1 MELKSICLAPV
12 LYSEKYTARRL
23 SLQPLTMTILLPAG
37 ISFYFFQSMG
47 YLIDVYRGKIEA
59 EKHFG
64 YYALFVSFFPQ
75 LLSGPIGRADS
86 LLPQYRKKRSF
97 SYDNVTYGL
106 HIIPEPGRKRNMPA
120 APEFFDGKRKVRTF
134 EIGHQAD
141 AEQSG
146 TADSNIGIALWDA
159 SRPINY
165 LKTAVICLDMS
176 YVQLVAMWL
185 PVLLLGIYDYLSLK
199 YDVIREF
206 SKLKF
211 FIRWPAYV
219 LLLIAIILF
228 SPKGI
233 ATEFIYF
240 QF

>member
-1 MELKSICLAPV
+1 MGQKEMVELMKNQIGAVAEMALIFFRANSIDDALWV
-12 LYSEKYTARRL
+12 ISRL
-23 SLQPLTMTILLPAG
+23 
-37 ISFYFFQSMG
+37 F
-47 YLIDVYRGKIEA
+47 
-59 EKHFG
+59 
-64 YYALFVSFFPQ
+64 
-75 LLSGPIGRADS
+75 
-86 LLPQYRKKRSF
+86 
-97 SYDNVTYGL
+97 
-106 HIIPEPGRKRNMPA
+106 
-120 APEFFDGKRKVRTF
+120 
-134 EIGHQAD
+134 
-141 AEQSG
+141 
-146 TADSNIGIALWDA
+146 WDA

-206 SKLKF
+206 SRLKF